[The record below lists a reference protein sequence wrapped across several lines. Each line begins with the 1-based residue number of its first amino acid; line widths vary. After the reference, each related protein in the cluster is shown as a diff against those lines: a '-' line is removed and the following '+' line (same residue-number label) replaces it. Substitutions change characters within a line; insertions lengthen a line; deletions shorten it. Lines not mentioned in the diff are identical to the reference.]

1 MAKTKSKVKFDFK
14 GFLLKKGEYL
24 AMGIAGFFLFLLMV
38 WGITKWSGA
47 EPPDKFHKEM
57 TAKANQ
63 VQSAIGNTQV
73 TEADKADAV
82 LPPWVNGDLTFK
94 PAPVSDFALTVPQFD
109 PTAKPDTKKEN
120 PNVLRMGTYQVD
132 LIRGSM
138 KGFDIVPG
146 TEGEQMIAV
155 IYNKKVDPQDLSK
168 VNDFMKKYREKKGK
182 KGTKKSAPKTP
193 GPMGGRQ
200 PGGLF
205 GGQPP
210 GGFPGRGGLGGGMT
224 GPDDMGGGNPY
235 GGSGGFQFG
244 AQRIEKALEYVPI
257 SQLDAALKKQ
267 KVPAMTV
274 IPVRMV
280 TVHAE
285 IPMKKQIEEIRR
297 ALRFK
302 TTQEAAQWG
311 PVYDGFRVKRRVTSF
326 QNGEEIVI
334 QDWSDYDFE
343 DAYRER
349 IHALR
354 GADHLDD
361 GFYGY
366 FFRYE
371 MNLALP
377 LPELVT
383 ETGATYPNIRLKNTL
398 ETIKKLED
406 ATKGKEDPSEIF
418 KRVNKKGSRTELYQ
432 PQGGDETGA
441 NAFGAAGLPEYG
453 RLSTMTMSQPAGKS
467 TPKGPTGAP
476 ANMFNPFDAANNPN
490 QAAPVEIDHLLLRF
504 VDPAVDPG
512 LTYQYQIQLVMKNPN
527 FGRKAEVS
535 KPADADKELL
545 LSPWVVTDPIPVPA
559 ETFLFATD
567 WEAYTR
573 KIREEYDREPQL
585 KSRLEAKEHQA
596 VVETLSWMEQV
607 RTGDGGKR
615 EPVGAWVVADY
626 AVGRGEY
633 IGRKQYVKLPL
644 WSSENMSYVLRELP
658 DKIVTRT
665 GTKETSQPKGWLMD
679 FTNNKSILVDFEGGK
694 TRTRVGTKE
703 VTDEIATEM
712 LVLRGDG
719 KLVIKRS
726 TDAQTDSDRKEIV
739 SKWENWLKEVVAR
752 KDGGGDDG
760 SGFAPRPPGPGM
772 P

>member
-1 MAKTKSKVKFDFK
+1 MAKTKSKVKFDLK

-24 AMGIAGFFLFLLMV
+24 AMGIAGFFLFLLMI
-38 WGITKWSGA
+38 WGITKWTGA

-82 LPPWVNGDLTFK
+82 VPEWALPGAQISFK
-94 PAPVSDFALTVPQFD
+94 SVPASEFALTVPQFD

-182 KGTKKSAPKTP
+182 KTTKKTQPKTP
-193 GPMGGRQ
+193 PAFSSRPTGGA
-200 PGGLF
+200 
-205 GGQPP
+205 
-210 GGFPGRGGLGGGMT
+210 PGRGGLGGGMGGAMT

-235 GGSGGFQFG
+235 GNSGGFQYG

-302 TTQEAAQWG
+302 TAEEAAQWG

-326 QNGEEIVI
+326 QSGEEIVI

-343 DAYRER
+343 EEYRTR

-354 GADHLDD
+354 GADHLDE

-418 KRVNKKGSRTELYQ
+418 KRVNKKGSREELYQ
-432 PQGGDETGA
+432 PQGGDQTGA
-441 NAFGAAGLPEYG
+441 NAFGSAGLPEYG
-453 RLSTMTMSQPAGKS
+453 QLSTMQQPPGKGAKGGAAG
-467 TPKGPTGAP
+467 
-476 ANMFNPFDAANNPN
+476 NVFNPLDPASNPN

-504 VDPAVDPG
+504 VDPAVEPG

-535 KPADADKELL
+535 KPADAEKELL
-545 LSPWVVTDPIPVPA
+545 LSPWVQTDAIPVPA

-567 WEAYTR
+567 WDAYTQ
-573 KIREEYDREPQL
+573 KIKGEYDREPQL

-596 VVETLSWMEQV
+596 VVETMTWTEQV

-626 AVGRGEY
+626 PVGRGEF

-658 DKIVTRT
+658 DKIVTRF
-665 GTKETSQPKGWLMD
+665 GAKETSQPKGWLMD

-703 VTDEIATEM
+703 VSDEVATEM
-712 LVLRGDG
+712 LILRGDG

-726 TDAQTDSDRKEIV
+726 ADAQADSDRKEIV
-739 SKWENWLKEVVAR
+739 GKWENWLKEVVAR
-752 KDGGGDDG
+752 KDGGVDDG
-760 SGFAPRPPGPGM
+760 SGFAPRPPGPGN

>member
-14 GFLLKKGEYL
+14 DFLLKKGEYL
-24 AMGIAGFFLFLLMV
+24 AMGIAGFFLFLLLV
-38 WGITKWSGA
+38 WGVTKWGSA
-47 EPPDKFHKEM
+47 KDPVAINKEL
-57 TAKANQ
+57 TSKASS
-63 VQSAIGNTQV
+63 VQSQIAGDQV
-73 TEADKADAV
+73 SDADKAEAE
-82 LPPWVNGDLTFK
+82 LPAWVQGKIKFNFVPAEDFKLTN
-94 PAPVSDFALTVPQFD
+94 PQFD

-120 PNVLRMGTYQVD
+120 PHVLQMGTYQVD

-146 TEGEQMIAV
+146 TDGEQMIAV
-155 IYNKKVDPQDLSK
+155 IYGKKTESQDQEKLRALAIK
-168 VNDFMKKYREKKGK
+168 LKKGK
-182 KGTKKSAPKTP
+182 KGKKGQPKAPPGNVQRPPGLP
-193 GPMGGRQ
+193 GPGG
-200 PGGLF
+200 PGG
-205 GGQPP
+205 PP
-210 GGFPGRGGLGGGMT
+210 GGGGLGGG
-224 GPDDMGGGNPY
+224 GLGGGGLGGDNPY
-235 GGSGGFQFG
+235 GGPGGFQFG
-244 AQRIEKALEYVPI
+244 AQRVEKAIEYVPVA
-257 SQLDAALKKQ
+257 QLDAAIAKQ

-285 IPMKKQIEEIRR
+285 IPMKKQIEEIKR

-302 TTQEAAQWG
+302 STQEAAQWG

-343 DAYRER
+343 EAYRER

-354 GADHLDD
+354 GADHLEE

-398 ETIKKLED
+398 ETIKKLEE

-418 KRVNKKGSRTELYQ
+418 KRVNKKGSRDELYQ
-432 PQGGDETGA
+432 PQGGNDTGA
-441 NAFGAAGLPEYG
+441 NSFGGAGLPEYG
-453 RLSTMTMSQPAGKS
+453 QLSTMSQPPGKGAKGGAAG
-467 TPKGPTGAP
+467 
-476 ANMFNPFDAANNPN
+476 NMFNPLDPGSNPN
-490 QAAPVEIDHLLLRF
+490 QGAPVEIDHLLLRF
-504 VDPAVDPG
+504 VDPAVEPG

-527 FGRKAEVS
+527 FGRKSEVS
-535 KPADADKELL
+535 KPADAEKELL
-545 LSPWVVTDPIPVPA
+545 LSPWVQTDAIPVPA

-567 WEAYTR
+567 WDAYTR

-626 AVGRGEY
+626 AVGRGEF

-703 VTDEIATEM
+703 VNDEIATEM

-726 TDAQTDSDRKEIV
+726 ADAQADSDRKEIV
-739 SKWENWLKEVVAR
+739 GKWENWLKEVVGR
-752 KDGGGDDG
+752 KDGGVDDG
-760 SGFAPRPPGPGM
+760 SGFAPRPPGPGN